1 MGTMRRLADERTYL
15 PARQVEGSML
25 ARLRGP
31 AVSVSVTGLAL
42 LPAIFGAC
50 SPGYVLR
57 AGWEEAKI
65 LRGRRPIEAVVH
77 DTTTPPPMRH
87 KLRLVEDARAF
98 AVRRLGL
105 DAGDSFTSYA
115 EVSRDTL
122 LLIVSAAPEFRLVW
136 KTWWFPIVGVV
147 PYRGYF
153 DFEQALEEGRKLG
166 EQGYDVWVRPS
177 SAFSTLGWLPD
188 PLLSTTLRADS
199 LPLVETVIHEITHT
213 TFFPAGEARFNES
226 FANFVG
232 QRGAIAFFCRAVAD
246 ERRCEQARDRWHDTR
261 VFGRFFNRL
270 VDSLQTLYATDL
282 PAEGMRERKAEIL
295 AWAAR
300 DFEAVKPE
308 LRSARYGSLD
318 PERLNNAWLLA
329 RVLYYSRLDDF
340 EAIYASEGGLRASIE
355 AIIGAAGRMPPW
367 EAVDSL
373 LAAAAE
379 SGPVGAR
386 TGIGR

>member
-1 MGTMRRLADERTYL
+1 MF
-15 PARQVEGSML
+15 

-31 AVSVSVTGLAL
+31 AVSVSATSLAL

-65 LRGRRPIEAVVH
+65 LRDRRPIETVVH
-77 DTTTPPPMRH
+77 DTTTPPSMRY

-98 AVRRLGL
+98 AIHRLGL

-122 LLIVSAAPEFRLVW
+122 LLVVSAAPEFRLVW
-136 KTWWFPIVGVV
+136 KTWWFPIVGRV

-153 DFEQALEEGRKLG
+153 DFERALDEGRRLG

-199 LPLVETVIHEITHT
+199 VPLVETVIHEITHT
-213 TFFPAGEARFNES
+213 TFFPAGEANFNES

-232 QRGAIAFFCRAVAD
+232 HRGAIAFFCLAVAD

-261 VFGRFFNRL
+261 AFGRFFNGL
-270 VDSLQTLYATDL
+270 VDSLKALYATDL
-282 PAEGMRERKAEIL
+282 PADPMRERKAEIL

-300 DFEAVKPE
+300 EFEAVKSE
-308 LRSARYGSLD
+308 LRSGRYGSLN

-340 EAIYASEGGLRASIE
+340 EVIYESEGDLQGSIA
-355 AIIGAAGRMPPW
+355 AIIAAARRMPPW

-373 LAAAAE
+373 LAAPAE
-379 SGPVGAR
+379 VRPAGAHTRSGR
-386 TGIGR
+386 

>member
-1 MGTMRRLADERTYL
+1 
-15 PARQVEGSML
+15 ML
-25 ARLRGP
+25 ARFRGP
-31 AVSVSVTGLAL
+31 AVSVPATSLAL

-77 DTTTPPPMRH
+77 DTTTPPSMRY

-98 AVRRLGL
+98 AIRRLGL
-105 DAGDSFTSYA
+105 DASDSFTSYA
-115 EVSRDTL
+115 EVTRDTL
-122 LLIVSAAPEFRLVW
+122 LLVVSAAPEFRLVW
-136 KTWWFPIVGVV
+136 KTWWFPIVGRV

-153 DFEQALEEGRKLG
+153 DFERALEEGRRLG

-199 LPLVETVIHEITHT
+199 VALVETVIHEITHT
-213 TFFPAGEARFNES
+213 TFFPAGEAHFNES

-232 QRGAIAFFCRAVAD
+232 HRGAIAFFCRAVAD
-246 ERRCEQARDRWHDTR
+246 EGRCERARDRWHDTR
-261 VFGRFFNRL
+261 AFGRFFNGL
-270 VDSLQTLYATDL
+270 VDSLSALYATDL
-282 PAEGMRERKAEIL
+282 PADRMRERKAEIL
-295 AWAAR
+295 DWAAR
-300 DFEAVKPE
+300 DFEALKPE
-308 LRSARYGSLD
+308 LRSGQYGSLN

-340 EAIYASEGGLRASIE
+340 EVIYESEGDLQESIA
-355 AIIGAAGRMPPW
+355 AIIAAARGMPPW
-367 EAVDSL
+367 EAVGSL
-373 LAAAAE
+373 LTAPAE
-379 SGPVGAR
+379 VQPAGAHTGSGK
-386 TGIGR
+386 